1 MLLMYPPTEETKHD
15 GDSNAA
21 DGPFDRERA
30 VRQVRE
36 LLGLD
41 LGVMFHRR
49 DQIRQLIGRQPAGGV
64 IGDGAASGDEADRSA
79 GAELR
84 AFDRDRGGP
93 PVSPAAFSLQLAVS
107 ARPPVTRP
115 PDPASGTCFGLANS
129 PWLRP
134 FPPATPQA
142 LSLPCSPLSSVLR
155 PHPTSS
161 FRAPSDT
168 ESSFPLRPRFDCRG
182 RMKTSQVPTKD
193 VRTCMGSPTPWS
205 PPSPHQSR

>member
-49 DQIRQLIGRQPAGGV
+49 DQIRQLIGRQPAVGV

-93 PVSPAAFSLQLAVS
+93 PARCRRPPAANLEDFSRCGPTHS
-107 ARPPVTRP
+107 AYSE
-115 PDPASGTCFGLANS
+115 PA
-129 PWLRP
+129 
-134 FPPATPQA
+134 ATPWACESQ
-142 LSLPCSPLSSVLR
+142 L
-155 PHPTSS
+155 TSAS
-161 FRAPSDT
+161 RAS
-168 ESSFPLRPRFDCRG
+168 RG
-182 RMKTSQVPTKD
+182 VAP
-193 VRTCMGSPTPWS
+193 
-205 PPSPHQSR
+205 